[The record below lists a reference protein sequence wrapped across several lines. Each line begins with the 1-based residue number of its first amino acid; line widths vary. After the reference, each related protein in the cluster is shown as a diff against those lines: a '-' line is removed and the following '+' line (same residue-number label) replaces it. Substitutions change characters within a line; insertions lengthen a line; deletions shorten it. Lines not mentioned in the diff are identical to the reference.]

1 VVVVNGAA
9 ADIVSTLYTDS
20 SKIQELDYT
29 ITVPT
34 GSLLGGLRLTAGLG
48 FPEKVTYVF
57 SSTQPHGVISVAAS
71 VVSVPSTAVFPVRV
85 DVTTLLGS
93 GSASGTSAH
102 TLTVQVH
109 PLLML

>member
-9 ADIVSTLYTDS
+9 VDIVSTLYTDS

-29 ITVPT
+29 ITVPA

-57 SSTQPHGVISVAAS
+57 SSTQPHGVISVTAS
-71 VVSVPSTAVFPVRV
+71 VVTVAGTTAFPVQV
-85 DVTTLLGS
+85 NVTTLLGS

-102 TLTVQVH
+102 ALSVQVH
-109 PLLML
+109 PLLMR